1 MTARRAREVRF
12 PKLVA
17 PTREHYA
24 TAVFKPRL
32 FRSREHLFDAILA
45 MHGPKGLAV
54 FMAWAREQSPKP
66 HEMHP

>member
-1 MTARRAREVRF
+1 MKRF
-12 PKLVA
+12 
-17 PTREHYA
+17 E
-24 TAVFKPRL
+24 FKPRL